1 VDDTDKIWIIKTLGR
16 LSVQIG
22 SPAPPDISD
31 ISEAAVLFG
40 AWTERFPDESIRA
53 AIGDQRHFLLTS
65 AMTGLETRQQPGS
78 APDQE
83 RFEHIHSYDVAMT
96 HWRKEYALHPL
107 KEALRAMGL
116 DDPAYFDGVRD
127 AATRGAL
134 IVVGYDSTPWTRI
147 AHIRSGMGSA
157 QPRPCLDDL

>member
-1 VDDTDKIWIIKTLGR
+1 VDDADKIWIIKTLGR
-16 LSVQIG
+16 LSVQVG

-31 ISEAAVLFG
+31 ISEAVVLFG
-40 AWTERFPDESIRA
+40 AWKERFPDEDIRA
-53 AIGDQRHFLLTS
+53 AIGNQRYFLLTS
-65 AMTGLETRQQPGS
+65 TMSGLETRQQPDS

-83 RFEHIHSYDVAMT
+83 RFERIVSYNVALT

-107 KEALRAMGL
+107 KEALGAMGL

-134 IVVGYDSTPWTRI
+134 IVVGYDGAPWTRI

-157 QPRPCLDDL
+157 QPRPSLDDL